1 MKKILSIVSIATLAF
16 LISCGGG
23 GKYSDIKGFI
33 NDVIKTQEEFLGSV
47 EKAGSADDIVSA
59 VNTFGDSIIKL
70 GEQSLEL
77 KKKYPDSDKWD
88 KEPPAELKGEFD
100 RLNAQTAKFEKVF
113 LNDNIKKFL
122 MDPKVQKAFMDM
134 GKKME
139 NAKFF
144 Q

>member
-1 MKKILSIVSIATLAF
+1 MKKFVSLLGIAALTF
-16 LISCGGG
+16 IISCGG

-33 NDVIKTQEEFLGSV
+33 NDVIKTQEEFLASV
-47 EKAGSADDIVSA
+47 EKAGNADDIVSA
-59 VNTFGDSIIKL
+59 VTVFGDRIIKL

-88 KEPPAELKGEFD
+88 KEPPAELKAEFD
-100 RLNAQTAKFEKVF
+100 RLNAQTDKFEKVF
-113 LNDNIKKFL
+113 MNDNIKKYL

-139 NAKFF
+139 SAKFF

>member
-1 MKKILSIVSIATLAF
+1 MKKIVSLIGIAALAF
-16 LISCGGG
+16 VISCGGG
-23 GKYSDIKGFI
+23 KYGDIKGFI
-33 NDVIKTQEEFLGSV
+33 NDVIETQEEFLGSV
-47 EKAGSADDIVSA
+47 EKAGSADDIVNA
-59 VNTFGDSIIKL
+59 VTVFGDRIVKL
-70 GEQSLEL
+70 GEQSIEL

-88 KEPPAELKGEFD
+88 KEPPAELKEDFD
-100 RLNAQTAKFEKVF
+100 RLNAQTDKFEKVF
-113 LNDNIKKFL
+113 INDNIKKYL

>member
-1 MKKILSIVSIATLAF
+1 MKKFFSLIGIAALAIF
-16 LISCGGG
+16 ISCGS

-33 NDVIKTQEEFLGSV
+33 NDVIKTQEDFLGSV

-59 VNTFGDSIIKL
+59 VNTYGDRIVKL
-70 GEQSLEL
+70 GEQSVEL
-77 KKKYPDSDKWD
+77 KKKYHDLDKWD

-100 RLNAQTAKFEKVF
+100 RLNGQTAKFEKVF
-113 LNDNIKKFL
+113 LNDNIRKYI

>member
-1 MKKILSIVSIATLAF
+1 MKKIISLAGITA
-16 LISCGGG
+16 LALIISCGGS
-23 GKYSDIKGFI
+23 KYSDIKGFI
-33 NDVIKTQEEFLGSV
+33 NDVIKTQEDFLSSV
-47 EKAGSADDIVSA
+47 EKAGSEDDIVKGID
-59 VNTFGDSIIKL
+59 TFGDRIVKL
-70 GEQSLEL
+70 GEQSLEI

-88 KEPPAELKGEFD
+88 KQPPAELKEEFD

-113 LNDNIKKFL
+113 MNENIRKYM

>member
-1 MKKILSIVSIATLAF
+1 MKKILSLLSIATLAL

-33 NDVIKTQEEFLGSV
+33 NDVIKTQEDFLGSV
-47 EKAGSADDIVSA
+47 QKAGSADDIVSA
-59 VNTFGDSIIKL
+59 VNTFGDKIIKL
-70 GEQSLEL
+70 GEQSIEL

-100 RLNAQTAKFEKVF
+100 KLNAQTDKFEKVF
-113 LNDNIKKFL
+113 LSENIKKFM